1 MSNEKTIIR
10 KTINL
15 LQTNETVDDPSLSL
29 LLANGWKVFCSVPI
43 EQEGKPTLVIYLNK
57 KIENNENNEVV
68 VKKSYLDYANFLFIF
83 VFCLYILITNII

>member
-43 EQEGKPTLVIYLNK
+43 EQEGKPTLVIYLN
-57 KIENNENNEVV
+57 
-68 VKKSYLDYANFLFIF
+68 
-83 VFCLYILITNII
+83 